1 MSAHLRLKTA
11 VILINLGTPQAPTAM
26 AVARYLNQ
34 FLSDPRVVELPAYLW
49 QPLLKGLVLPLRSR
63 ASAKLYRSIWS
74 EQGSPLQVH
83 SQQLSQRLSARF
95 ADQPIDVF
103 LAMRYGEPSLHLLLD
118 QLAQQNYKKWVVVPM
133 YPQYASATTGSSLE
147 VVYRA
152 LSQQRNQPSVA
163 TLHSYH
169 DHPAYIEALAQ
180 SVRHSWQ
187 THGRG
192 QHLVISFHGIPER
205 SWRLGDP
212 YACLC
217 QKTGRLL
224 AEALGLEAEAYRV
237 VFQSRFGKAKWLQP
251 YCLDSLQNLAQ
262 TGTKTID
269 VICPGFAVDCLETL
283 EEMAIRNQDFFQQAG
298 GERLQYIPCLNA
310 SDAQVDLYYSLIQ
323 PYLG

>member
-1 MSAHLRLKTA
+1 MSANTVSKTA
-11 VILINLGTPQAPTAM
+11 VILINLGTPQAPTTL

-34 FLSDPRVVELPAYLW
+34 FLSDRRVVELPVWLW
-49 QPLLKGLVLPLRSR
+49 QPLLKGLALPLRAH
-63 ASAKLYRSIWS
+63 ASAKLYHRIWS
-74 EQGSPLQVH
+74 NQGSPLLVH
-83 SQQLSQRLSARF
+83 SQQLTQQLAARF
-95 ADQPIDVF
+95 SNSNVDVF
-103 LAMRYGEPSLHLLLD
+103 LGMRYGEPSLHSLLA
-118 QLAQQNYKKWVVVPM
+118 QLAQQNYQKWIVVPM

-152 LSQQRNQPSVA
+152 LSQQRSQPSLH
-163 TLHSYH
+163 TIHSYH

-180 SVRHSWQ
+180 SVRQSWQ
-187 THGRG
+187 QYGRG
-192 QHLVISFHGIPER
+192 QHLFISFHGIPQR

-217 QKTGRLL
+217 QKTARLL
-224 AEALGLEAEAYRV
+224 AEALNLESEAYRV

-251 YCLDSLQNLAQ
+251 YCVDSLQSLAHA
-262 TGTKTID
+262 GLKTVD

-283 EEMAIRNQDFFQQAG
+283 EEMAIRNQAIFQRAG

-310 SDAQVDLYYSLIQ
+310 GTAQVDLYQALIQ